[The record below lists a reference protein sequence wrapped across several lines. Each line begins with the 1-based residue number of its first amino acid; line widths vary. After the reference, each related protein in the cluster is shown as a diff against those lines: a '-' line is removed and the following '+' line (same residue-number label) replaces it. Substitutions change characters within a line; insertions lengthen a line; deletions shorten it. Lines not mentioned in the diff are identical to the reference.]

1 MGMGKCGTSMRRI
14 WVISMDGMFLMWLRA
29 DRRPMGLT
37 ILDAYNVVVKDFAV
51 IQPSFWAHLAA
62 QSENVYYHNMYV
74 NATNENPE
82 IVSDF
87 LLISKHHRVRVGSAE
102 WIVGKFGHQIASS
115 SSSSLR

>member
-1 MGMGKCGTSMRRI
+1 MEGMSLP
-14 WVISMDGMFLMWLRA
+14 SAQD

-82 IVSDF
+82 IVSTSGE
-87 LLISKHHRVRVGSAE
+87 I
-102 WIVGKFGHQIASS
+102 
-115 SSSSLR
+115 

>member
-1 MGMGKCGTSMRRI
+1 MSME
-14 WVISMDGMFLMWLRA
+14 GMFIVSLEA

-82 IVSDF
+82 IVSP
-87 LLISKHHRVRVGSAE
+87 
-102 WIVGKFGHQIASS
+102 
-115 SSSSLR
+115 LRDMYLMSRLGRTRRNGCSIPTAQTPGELTT

>member
-1 MGMGKCGTSMRRI
+1 VSHPLFR
-14 WVISMDGMFLMWLRA
+14 LREA
-29 DRRPMGLT
+29 DDRPMGLT

-82 IVSDF
+82 AVS
-87 LLISKHHRVRVGSAE
+87 LVTLELEVGAE
-102 WIVGKFGHQIASS
+102 W
-115 SSSSLR
+115 

>member
-1 MGMGKCGTSMRRI
+1 
-14 WVISMDGMFLMWLRA
+14 MWLRA

-82 IVSDF
+82 IV
-87 LLISKHHRVRVGSAE
+87 RTPEGV
-102 WIVGKFGHQIASS
+102 
-115 SSSSLR
+115 

>member
-1 MGMGKCGTSMRRI
+1 MVMVLVDWMEMGKCGTSMPRT
-14 WVISMDGMFLMWLRA
+14 WVISMEGTFLMWLRA

-82 IVSDF
+82 IV
-87 LLISKHHRVRVGSAE
+87 RTPEGV
-102 WIVGKFGHQIASS
+102 
-115 SSSSLR
+115 

>member
-1 MGMGKCGTSMRRI
+1 
-14 WVISMDGMFLMWLRA
+14 
-29 DRRPMGLT
+29 MGLT

-82 IVSDF
+82 IVSTSQLVKGGF
-87 LLISKHHRVRVGSAE
+87 LMVRLGVTPRSGFSTRTEPIPGVLTMSPTVRA
-102 WIVGKFGHQIASS
+102 IFQTC
-115 SSSSLR
+115 